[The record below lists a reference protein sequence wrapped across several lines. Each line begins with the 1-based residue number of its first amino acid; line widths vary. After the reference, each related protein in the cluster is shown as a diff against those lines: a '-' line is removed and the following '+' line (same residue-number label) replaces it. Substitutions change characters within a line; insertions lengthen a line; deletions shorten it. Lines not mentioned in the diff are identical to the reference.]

1 MPQEPISGPG
11 GPAEPPPAAPT
22 KRQKR
27 ALLLHRLALAQAM
40 LLVVAVLIALPFAI
54 RSMDNTLWGRQ
65 ERTLYAFP
73 GGEPVPASDEDLAAG
88 DHSFLNIAAVDADE
102 AAGSVTLAVSGHRI
116 CDGLCPR
123 TEFTFFSMADDAQVR
138 RALPPSASV
147 TLLPDDD
154 TFTQTIQL
162 PIRGQPSLYPFD
174 RYELWLGLAGT
185 SEEDG
190 KTTRIT
196 DDLLSDQATIT
207 TQNQL
212 RDYVMMDPVA
222 IDPDRVRAA
231 NDPYE
236 LIGVQA
242 LTFERP
248 SHLEIL
254 TVMLVLLIA
263 GSAIV
268 AVFLREITDLVFGI
282 GSLILAIWGVR
293 SVLVPNPLPV
303 VTSVD
308 LALSVVILFVLLG
321 LSLRAAYYFRKQ
333 ADLPPLQWF
342 GRRRGEEDG

>member
-1 MPQEPISGPG
+1 MPQSHDSGPG
-11 GPAEPPPAAPT
+11 PAPIPPRAAPAKGQT
-22 KRQKR
+22 R
-27 ALLLHRLALAQAM
+27 ARILHRLALAQAV
-40 LLVVAVLIALPFAI
+40 LLVIAVLAALPFAI
-54 RSMDNTLWGRQ
+54 RSMDMTLWERQ
-65 ERTLYAFP
+65 GRTLYAFP
-73 GGEPVPASDEDLAAG
+73 SGQPVPASDEDLTIG
-88 DHSFLNIAAVDADE
+88 DRSFLNIAAVDTDE
-102 AAGSVTLAVSGHRI
+102 AAGSVTLAVSGHRV
-116 CDGLCPR
+116 CDDLCPR
-123 TEFTFFSMADDAQVR
+123 TQFTFFSMADDAQVR

-147 TLLPDDD
+147 TLLPNEQ
-154 TFTQTIQL
+154 TFTHTIQL

-174 RYELWLGLAGT
+174 DYELWLGLAGT
-185 SEEDG
+185 VEEEG
-190 KTTRIT
+190 ETTQLT
-196 DDLLSDQATIT
+196 EDLLSAHATIT

-212 RDYVMMDPVA
+212 REYLMVDPVQ

-242 LTFERP
+242 LRFERP
-248 SHLEIL
+248 THLEIL

-293 SVLVPNPLPV
+293 SVLVPSPLQV

-321 LSLRAAYYFRKQ
+321 LSLRAAHYFRKQ
-333 ADLPPLQWF
+333 ADLPPLLRF
-342 GRRRGEEDG
+342 GRRGGKDA